1 MGIKGVKPT
10 LLITQQKKNKAG
22 IKITS
27 IHKEKDENIRQEQQD
42 DDRLEKQHIVNRM
55 TKMEKES
62 VFHDIQHRIQ
72 IFDFWE
78 TQFRVCSMNYIFQ

>member
-10 LLITQQKKNKAG
+10 LLITQLKKNKAG

-55 TKMEKES
+55 TKMEK
-62 VFHDIQHRIQ
+62 
-72 IFDFWE
+72 
-78 TQFRVCSMNYIFQ
+78 